1 MRISSSFTYQ
11 TGAAGIN
18 RQQNTL
24 FELQKQLNS
33 LKRINSPSDDP
44 VAAARV
50 LDTKQSDSRNAQF
63 IENTKAVDSALQ
75 FSDNALQTVSDIMT
89 QMKEMVVRAGNPA
102 FKDTDLKIISGE
114 FDGKMEELIGVLNI
128 TDGQGNYLFSGT
140 KTSTPPYTIEGSRP
154 YGADTV
160 IRYNGNDG
168 QKSVQTGTAR
178 QIAITD
184 PGSATFG
191 TGSTAGRD
199 SGNIFDTMLRF
210 GEMLK
215 QGRDGLNPKEDLV
228 KLNNKGISVTLKVA
242 DSIPNITNTTAAA
255 AFEDLKDAFGQGGV
269 SINLPLGMNDT
280 TTLPTLPAPY
290 NANFQVVYDGKVG
303 EYRIRTTGPDDED
316 TGLTLK
322 FENLPGGLLPE
333 QEYVTLKSYTLEAAQ
348 VMKGVDKAHERS
360 LSTLAAVGSRR
371 LEVEQSRDL
380 GEDLNLVY
388 KKSISDLEDLNIAEA
403 STSLVMAKTALEAS
417 QLSFSK
423 VSSLS
428 LFNYI
433 S

>member
-114 FDGKMEELIGVLNI
+114 FDGKMEELVGVLNT

-191 TGSTAGRD
+191 TGSTVGRD

-215 QGRDGLNPKEDLV
+215 QGRDGLNPKASLPA
-228 KLNNKGISVTLKVA
+228 NGGTSVTLGVA
-242 DSIPNITNTTAAA
+242 DSIPNIKNATAAA

-269 SINLPLGMNDT
+269 NVSLPAGMND

-290 NANFQVVYDGKVG
+290 NANFQVAYDGKVG
-303 EYRIRTTGPDDED
+303 EYRIRTTGGED

-322 FENLPGGLLPE
+322 FENLPTGALAADS
-333 QEYVTLKSYTLEAAQ
+333 VTLKSYTLEAAQ

>member
-11 TGAAGIN
+11 TGASGIN

-215 QGRDGLNPKEDLV
+215 QGREGLNPKANLP
-228 KLNNKGISVTLKVA
+228 LNSGTSVTLQVA
-242 DSIPNITNTTAAA
+242 DSVPNITNTTAAA

-269 SINLPLGMNDT
+269 SINLPAGMDNA
-280 TTLPTLPAPY
+280 TLPTLPAPY
-290 NANFQVVYDGKVG
+290 NANFTVVYDGKVG
-303 EYRIRTTGPDDED
+303 EYRIRTPSPASED

-322 FENLPGGLLPE
+322 FENLPTGPLVADS
-333 QEYVTLKSYTLEAAQ
+333 VTLKSYTLEAAQ

>member
-11 TGAAGIN
+11 TGASGIN

-114 FDGKMEELIGVLNI
+114 FDGKMEELVGVLNT

-215 QGRDGLNPKEDLV
+215 QGREGLNPKANLP
-228 KLNNKGISVTLKVA
+228 LNSGTSVTLQVA
-242 DSIPNITNTTAAA
+242 DSVPNITNTTAAA

-269 SINLPLGMNDT
+269 SINLPAGMDNA
-280 TTLPTLPAPY
+280 TLPTLPAPY
-290 NANFQVVYDGKVG
+290 NANFTVVYDGKVG
-303 EYRIRTTGPDDED
+303 EYRIRTPSPASED

-322 FENLPGGLLPE
+322 FENLPTGPLVADS
-333 QEYVTLKSYTLEAAQ
+333 VTLKSYTLEAAQ

>member
-11 TGAAGIN
+11 TGASGIN

-215 QGRDGLNPKEDLV
+215 QGRDGLNPKANLP
-228 KLNNKGISVTLKVA
+228 LNSGTSVTLQVA
-242 DSIPNITNTTAAA
+242 DSVPNITNTTAAA

-269 SINLPLGMNDT
+269 SMTLPAGMDNA
-280 TTLPTLPAPY
+280 TLPTLPAPY
-290 NANFQVVYDGKVG
+290 NANFTVVYDGKVG
-303 EYRIRTTGPDDED
+303 EYRIRTPSPASED

-322 FENLPGGLLPE
+322 FENLPTGPLVADS
-333 QEYVTLKSYTLEAAQ
+333 VTLKSYTLEAAQ

>member
-215 QGRDGLNPKEDLV
+215 QGREGLNPKANLP
-228 KLNNKGISVTLKVA
+228 LNSGTSVTLQVA
-242 DSIPNITNTTAAA
+242 DSVPNITNTTAAA

-269 SINLPLGMNDT
+269 SINLPAGMDNA
-280 TTLPTLPAPY
+280 TLPTLPAPY
-290 NANFQVVYDGKVG
+290 NANFTVVYDGKVG
-303 EYRIRTTGPDDED
+303 EYRIRTPSPASED

-322 FENLPGGLLPE
+322 FENLPTGPLVADS
-333 QEYVTLKSYTLEAAQ
+333 VTLKSYTLEAAQ

>member
-191 TGSTAGRD
+191 TGSTVGRD

-215 QGRDGLNPKEDLV
+215 QGREGLNPKANLP
-228 KLNNKGISVTLKVA
+228 LNSGTSVTLKVA
-242 DSIPNITNTTAAA
+242 DSVPNITNTTAAA

-269 SINLPLGMNDT
+269 SMTLPAGMDNA
-280 TTLPTLPAPY
+280 TLPTLPAPY
-290 NANFQVVYDGKVG
+290 NANFTVVYDGKVG
-303 EYRIRTTGPDDED
+303 EYRIRTTGGED

-322 FENLPGGLLPE
+322 FENLPTGSLLVDS
-333 QEYVTLKSYTLEAAQ
+333 VTLKSYTLEAAQ

>member
-114 FDGKMEELIGVLNI
+114 FDGKMEELVGVLNT

-215 QGRDGLNPKEDLV
+215 QGRDGLNPKANLP
-228 KLNNKGISVTLKVA
+228 LNSGTSVTLQVA
-242 DSIPNITNTTAAA
+242 DSVPNITNTTAAA

-269 SINLPLGMNDT
+269 SINLPAGMDNA
-280 TTLPTLPAPY
+280 TLPTLPAPY
-290 NANFQVVYDGKVG
+290 NANFTVVYDGKVG
-303 EYRIRTTGPDDED
+303 EYRIRTPSPASED

-322 FENLPGGLLPE
+322 FENLPTGPLVADS
-333 QEYVTLKSYTLEAAQ
+333 VTLKSYTLEAAQ

>member
-50 LDTKQSDSRNAQF
+50 LDTKQSDSRNTQF

-215 QGRDGLNPKEDLV
+215 QGREGLNPKANLL
-228 KLNNKGISVTLKVA
+228 LNSGTSVTLQVA
-242 DSIPNITNTTAAA
+242 DSVPNITNTTAAA

-269 SINLPLGMNDT
+269 SINLPAGMDNA
-280 TTLPTLPAPY
+280 TLPTLPAPY
-290 NANFQVVYDGKVG
+290 NANFTVVYDGKVG
-303 EYRIRTTGPDDED
+303 EYRIRTPSPASED

-322 FENLPGGLLPE
+322 FENLPTGPLVADS
-333 QEYVTLKSYTLEAAQ
+333 VTLKSYTLEAAQ

-388 KKSISDLEDLNIAEA
+388 KKID
-403 STSLVMAKTALEAS
+403 
-417 QLSFSK
+417 
-423 VSSLS
+423 
-428 LFNYI
+428 
-433 S
+433 

>member
-11 TGAAGIN
+11 TGASGIN

-215 QGRDGLNPKEDLV
+215 QGREGLNPKANLP
-228 KLNNKGISVTLKVA
+228 LNSGTSVTLQVA
-242 DSIPNITNTTAAA
+242 DSVPNITNTTAAA

-269 SINLPLGMNDT
+269 SINLPAGMDNA
-280 TTLPTLPAPY
+280 TLPTLPAPY
-290 NANFQVVYDGKVG
+290 NANFTVVYDGKVG
-303 EYRIRTTGPDDED
+303 EYRIRTTGGED

-322 FENLPGGLLPE
+322 FENLPTGPLVADS
-333 QEYVTLKSYTLEAAQ
+333 VTLKSYTLEAAQ

>member
-114 FDGKMEELIGVLNI
+114 FDGKMEELVGVLNT

-215 QGRDGLNPKEDLV
+215 QGREGLNPKANLP
-228 KLNNKGISVTLKVA
+228 LNSGTSVTLQVA
-242 DSIPNITNTTAAA
+242 DSVPNITNTTAAA

-269 SINLPLGMNDT
+269 SINLPAGMDNA
-280 TTLPTLPAPY
+280 TLPTLPAPY
-290 NANFQVVYDGKVG
+290 NANFTVVYDGKVG
-303 EYRIRTTGPDDED
+303 EYRIRTPSPASED

-322 FENLPGGLLPE
+322 FENLPTGPLVADS
-333 QEYVTLKSYTLEAAQ
+333 VTLKSYTLEAAQ

>member
-11 TGAAGIN
+11 TSASGIN

-215 QGRDGLNPKEDLV
+215 QGREGLNPKANLP
-228 KLNNKGISVTLKVA
+228 LNSGTSVTLKVA
-242 DSIPNITNTTAAA
+242 DSVPNITNTTAAA

-269 SINLPLGMNDT
+269 SMTLPAGMNA

-290 NANFQVVYDGKVG
+290 NANFTVVYDGKVG
-303 EYRIRTTGPDDED
+303 EYRIRTTGGED

-322 FENLPGGLLPE
+322 FENLPTGPLVADS
-333 QEYVTLKSYTLEAAQ
+333 VTLKSYTLEAAQ